1 MRNHRPV
8 SSVHPPHDPERS
20 TVIALR
26 GVVWSILLAVV
37 LASMTVAQQYDPRLF
52 DGMRWRLIGPFRGG
66 RTVAAVGVSGRPDV
80 LYIGVNNGGVW
91 KSDDYGRTW
100 TPIFDDQP
108 TGSIGAIALAPSD
121 PRTIYVGSG
130 EGLQRPDLSVGDG
143 IYKSADGGATW
154 RHLGLPDGQQIPAI
168 VVDPRDPNRVFAAV
182 LGHPYGPNAER
193 GVFRSSDGGAAWEK
207 VLYTDENT
215 GAVDVALDPANP
227 QTVFAVLWAARQAP
241 WEIGSSW
248 TLSAKNGLYKSTDG
262 GTTWR
267 QLTGGLPGADDGL
280 GRIGLGFA
288 ASAAGRVYAVLG
300 AKRGGGLYRS
310 DDGGEHWRVANG
322 APTRLNSSHGYISY
336 AVFCFK
342 KKNTGWH

>member
-1 MRNHRPV
+1 ARIGYRLAGGARRRGAAAVRLSLRSRAQHPVVWTGRRCHQTEHEQGRPHRGARRVGGPAARRSAV
-8 SSVHPPHDPERS
+8 SCGDQAARRLTARGRRAKSPAGLERPPPHDPERS

-100 TPIFDDQP
+100 TPIFADQP
-108 TGSIGAIALAPSD
+108 TGSIG
-121 PRTIYVGSG
+121 
-130 EGLQRPDLSVGDG
+130 
-143 IYKSADGGATW
+143 
-154 RHLGLPDGQQIPAI
+154 
-168 VVDPRDPNRVFAAV
+168 
-182 LGHPYGPNAER
+182 ER
-193 GVFRSSDGGAAWEK
+193 GVVRSSDGGAAWEK

-248 TLSAKNGLYKSTDG
+248 TLSAKNGLYKSTDS

-310 DDGGEHWRVANG
+310 
-322 APTRLNSSHGYISY
+322 
-336 AVFCFK
+336 
-342 KKNTGWH
+342 